1 MSPSLWIGK
10 AERRLQSAELLLLDG
25 DFDSACNRAYY
36 AMFSAA
42 RAALIGKGLNQAAAA
57 KTHKGLI
64 AIFGEHLIK
73 SGDLEQAHGRTFSLE
88 SKRREASDYRGEDI
102 SAEEAAESIANAKA
116 FVNAV
121 VSWLSRPT
129 DAVDPES

>member
-1 MSPSLWIGK
+1 
-10 AERRLQSAELLLLDG
+10 
-25 DFDSACNRAYY
+25 
-36 AMFSAA
+36 MFSAA
-42 RAALIGKGLNQAAAA
+42 RAALIGKGFDQAAAA

-64 AIFGEHLIK
+64 AIFGEYLIK

-102 SAEEAAESIANAKA
+102 SAEEAAESIANAQA

-121 VSWLSRPT
+121 VSWLSRQT
-129 DAVDPES
+129 DATDPKFE